1 LAKAQ
6 TPLNSWIDWRLAL
19 HDRRSNA
26 HIAYTIK
33 DVILKLSEYC
43 ELNQSRLMSY
53 WALNN

>member
-1 LAKAQ
+1 LY
-6 TPLNSWIDWRLAL
+6 SWIDWRLAL
-19 HDRRSNA
+19 RDRRSNA

-33 DVILKLSEYC
+33 DVILKLSEYF